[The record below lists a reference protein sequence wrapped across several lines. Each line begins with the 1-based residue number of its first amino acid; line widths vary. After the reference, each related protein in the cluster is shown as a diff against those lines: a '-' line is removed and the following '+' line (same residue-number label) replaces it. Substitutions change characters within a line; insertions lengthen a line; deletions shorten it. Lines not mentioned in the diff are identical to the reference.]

1 MVCRFFQNVDTV
13 HGDAAGARD
22 GSDEFG
28 YEEESRGVDESTAD
42 DEKINWRGRIRES
55 VLDLFQRTMFKTNI
69 LHCIYRF
76 YNSDRMESDVH
87 RRIQGVPSSFPHTN
101 LFIIASHGDHLHVL
115 HDCSW
120 TGSTCRCAC
129 VKNFERLFGAY
140 AYRAKRWVIRKF
152 KWNAERAVN
161 TLFYLAKGRRQIE
174 HCQFGRF
181 LVRPGD
187 RPSHKS
193 RYSALFDWLQNRQKG
208 LVAGDHFP
216 VDNNLLE
223 EFGIGRSCRP
233 STSSDHDAHG
243 TQTGGNQHQ
252 GRVKGSQEKHR
263 GQRILRWFRTFPT
276 APVNSILQTRHW
288 AESEF
293 GMIHRGDKLLAT
305 VLNSCALEICDMS
318 MTDLFQRYSSLEFN
332 NLIFAAPMGNV
343 EDTYYDIEESVRVLE
358 ELLLFQFDNDVEIV
372 QVFLADLVDVLDKKR
387 QKLNTF
393 FVLGASNAGKNFFF
407 DCVIHYF
414 LNFGMIGNFSKYVGF
429 PLQDCVS
436 RRILL
441 WNEPNAE
448 ASAFETLKM
457 LLGGDQCVVRVKFQS
472 DVTVGR
478 TPVIVL
484 SNTDIF
490 PKTDAFRN
498 RIIRYEWQ
506 KAPYLAEKLK
516 RPHPLGFYKLI
527 LKYNLFK

>member
-42 DEKINWRGRIRES
+42 DEKINWRGRIREN

-87 RRIQGVPSSFPHTN
+87 RRIQEIPSSFPHTN

-193 RYSALFDWLQNRQKG
+193 RYSALFDWLQNRQKDWWQANTFRSTITYSKNSE
-208 LVAGDHFP
+208 LAAA
-216 VDNNLLE
+216 VDRLQAAIMMHMERKQVGTNIKVESKALKRNIE
-223 EFGIGRSCRP
+223 DNESYGGFGR
-233 STSSDHDAHG
+233 
-243 TQTGGNQHQ
+243 
-252 GRVKGSQEKHR
+252 
-263 GQRILRWFRTFPT
+263 
-276 APVNSILQTRHW
+276 
-288 AESEF
+288 
-293 GMIHRGDKLLAT
+293 
-305 VLNSCALEICDMS
+305 
-318 MTDLFQRYSSLEFN
+318 FQR
-332 NLIFAAPMGNV
+332 
-343 EDTYYDIEESVRVLE
+343 
-358 ELLLFQFDNDVEIV
+358 
-372 QVFLADLVDVLDKKR
+372 R
-387 QKLNTF
+387 Q
-393 FVLGASNAGKNFFF
+393 
-407 DCVIHYF
+407 
-414 LNFGMIGNFSKYVGF
+414 
-429 PLQDCVS
+429 
-436 RRILL
+436 
-441 WNEPNAE
+441 
-448 ASAFETLKM
+448 
-457 LLGGDQCVVRVKFQS
+457 
-472 DVTVGR
+472 
-478 TPVIVL
+478 
-484 SNTDIF
+484 
-490 PKTDAFRN
+490 
-498 RIIRYEWQ
+498 
-506 KAPYLAEKLK
+506 
-516 RPHPLGFYKLI
+516 
-527 LKYNLFK
+527 